1 MRKLYK
7 HQLRALEK
15 LPKEG
20 GYLAF
25 EQGLG
30 KTMTAIKYAMENNYE
45 QIFVI
50 APAIALGVW
59 RQELALEGFDADL
72 PTGTR
77 KEKAEDIRN
86 RTAVFTVLNYEALL
100 EPAVEKALLAR
111 KPDLIIV
118 DEAHKVKSS
127 SARRSKV
134 MHRLGKTTPALL
146 LSGTPITK
154 NLLDLYSQYKV
165 IDPDIWGGL
174 SWTKF
179 RYKYGIWGGYGGY
192 ELLGYNNT
200 EELKE
205 KIAPWTIVARKEDT
219 LDLPTKTFTTVP
231 VSLGQYSQ
239 EYMTMAREGA
249 NDEWL
254 TSNPLEKALRLSQIS
269 GRAKTEATAAFVR
282 DLLEMG
288 EQVVLYARF
297 LDELS
302 DLADELE
309 VPALTGS
316 TKQADRDIMVADF
329 QSGELPVF
337 LSQIQAG
344 STGITLTAA
353 SNMVYHSLTFAYEDF
368 SQSQDRIHR
377 IGQDRPVNYYIMTT
391 EGPRGGQTI
400 DGLVLRALQ
409 NKEDIASMV
418 TADPSLLLPKEA

>member
-1 MRKLYK
+1 
-7 HQLRALEK
+7 
-15 LPKEG
+15 
-20 GYLAF
+20 
-25 EQGLG
+25 
-30 KTMTAIKYAMENNYE
+30 
-45 QIFVI
+45 
-50 APAIALGVW
+50 
-59 RQELALEGFDADL
+59 
-72 PTGTR
+72 
-77 KEKAEDIRN
+77 
-86 RTAVFTVLNYEALL
+86 
-100 EPAVEKALLAR
+100 
-111 KPDLIIV
+111 
-118 DEAHKVKSS
+118 
-127 SARRSKV
+127 
-134 MHRLGKTTPALL
+134 
-146 LSGTPITK
+146 
-154 NLLDLYSQYKV
+154 
-165 IDPDIWGGL
+165 
-174 SWTKF
+174 
-179 RYKYGIWGGYGGY
+179 
-192 ELLGYNNT
+192 
-200 EELKE
+200 
-205 KIAPWTIVARKEDT
+205 
-219 LDLPTKTFTTVP
+219 
-231 VSLGQYSQ
+231 
-239 EYMTMAREGA
+239 MAREGA